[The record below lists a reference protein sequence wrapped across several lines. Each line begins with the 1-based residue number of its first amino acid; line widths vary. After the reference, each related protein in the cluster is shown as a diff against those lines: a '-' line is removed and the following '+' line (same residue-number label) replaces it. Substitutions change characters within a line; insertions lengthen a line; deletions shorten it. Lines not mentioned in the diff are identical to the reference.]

1 MSTKDLSLGAYHTWV
16 LLLEILELALNLF
29 KVVVSQFLLL
39 NQLISLR
46 TVLQNI
52 LSSGKSETSVSF
64 SITFEKQ
71 QNDLCLGQI
80 DSDGVLTK
88 KQ

>member
-1 MSTKDLSLGAYHTWV
+1 MIVNKRPNLGAYHTWV

-46 TVLQNI
+46 TVLQSI

-71 QNDLCLGQI
+71 
-80 DSDGVLTK
+80 
-88 KQ
+88 